1 MDFKAFRDLIAS
13 NFSKISSDATHIF
26 EVEVDKDEFWNL
38 YLDSYPEGTNQ
49 IYRKRREYDCSCC
62 RYFIKNFGNVVVIKD
77 NQIHTIWDIDTGDTT
92 FQHVANAMAEY
103 IRKHVVTNVYV
114 TRFDRIG
121 TYHNYEQIDNGNV
134 ITYDHFYVELPKKFV
149 FNSYGS
155 IEEAKGQYRDIR
167 NVFKR
172 SLTEISMDSLMTVL
186 ELIASNTLY
195 KGNEWNNVLEEFVKY
210 KKAFDKLSDDTER
223 ELFAWEKSLKAGAVI
238 GKIRNHSIGVLL
250 VNISEGMDLDKAVSQ
265 YEKIVAPSNY
275 KRPKAIFTQKMLED
289 AKNTLT
295 EMGYMESLSRRYAT
309 LDDIT
314 INNILFSNKDS
325 AKRITGTT
333 DIFSEMSKE
342 VSTKPKKFSKLEEV
356 PVETFIRDILPT
368 ASELEVYLE
377 NKHVNNMVSLIAPAI
392 TDSRIMFKWNNGFSW
407 AYSGNI
413 TDSDITQRVK
423 AAGGRTDGVLRF
435 SHSWNYEGMRNAS
448 LMDLHV
454 FMPGSSQ
461 SIKYV
466 RGKEIHDNYGNYE
479 RVGWNHRT
487 HSASGGVQDVDY
499 TAPAPYNYIP
509 VENTTFPSIDRLKE
523 GVYTFKIHN
532 WDLRQPTNGGFKAE
546 IAFGGQVYK
555 FVRKEPLEHKEWV
568 TLAKLELKNG
578 EFKILEMME
587 NDNTPMEI
595 WGLNTN
601 QFVPVSVVCF
611 SPNYWDEQNGIG
623 NKHVFFMLK
632 DCVNPE
638 VPNGFFNEFL
648 KEDLMKHKRVFEALG
663 GKMRVEDTDDQL
675 SGIGFCMTKRNDL
688 IVKVK
693 GNIERML
700 KIKF

>member
-13 NFSKISSDATHIF
+13 NFAKISKDATHIF

-49 IYRKRREYDCSCC
+49 IYRKNREYDCSCC
-62 RYFIKNFGNVVVIKD
+62 RHFIKSFGNVVTIKD
-77 NQIHTIWDIDTGDTT
+77 NQVHTIWDVNTGDNT
-92 FQHVANAMAEY
+92 FQTVANAMAKY
-103 IRKHVVTNVYV
+103 IRAHAVTNVYA
-114 TRFDRIG
+114 TRFDKIG
-121 TYHNYEQIDNGNV
+121 THHNRELGENGDV
-134 ITYDHFYVELPKKFV
+134 ITYDHFYVELPNKFV
-149 FNSYGS
+149 SRSSKSVAEIQG
-155 IEEAKGQYRDIR
+155 EYRDIK

-186 ELIASNTLY
+186 ELISSNSLY
-195 KGNEWNNVLEEFVKY
+195 KGNEWKNVLEEFVKY
-210 KKAFDKLSDDTER
+210 KKAFDKLTNDTER

-250 VNISEGMDLDKAVSQ
+250 INISEGMDLDKAVYQ

-289 AKNTLT
+289 AKVTLS
-295 EMGYMESLSRRYAT
+295 EMGYMDSLSRRYAT

-325 AKRITGTT
+325 AKRITGAT
-333 DIFSEMSKE
+333 DIFAEMSKE
-342 VSTKPKKFSKLEEV
+342 VSTKPKKFSKLEEI

-368 ASELEVYLE
+368 ATELEVYLE
-377 NKHVNNMVSLIAPAI
+377 NKHSDNMVSLIAPTIA
-392 TDSRIMFKWNNGFSW
+392 DSKTMFKWNNNFSW
-407 AYSGNI
+407 SYTGNM
-413 TDSDITQRVK
+413 TDSMMKERVK
-423 AAGGRTDGVLRF
+423 AAGGKVDGDLRF
-435 SHSWNYEGMRNAS
+435 SIQWNDIDTGSDNNDLDAHCITPNGDRIYFAERYDPSTKGTLDVDIRVPNRNVA
-448 LMDLHV
+448 V
-454 FMPGSSQ
+454 ENITWSSRNMMKNGTYKFFVHQ
-461 SIKYV
+461 YANRGGRNGFRAEIEFDGQIYSFDYRNELRQGEMINVAEVTLNNGNFSIKELLPSNV
-466 RGKEIHDNYGNYE
+466 SSKE
-479 RVGWNHRT
+479 V
-487 HSASGGVQDVDY
+487 
-499 TAPAPYNYIP
+499 
-509 VENTTFPSIDRLKE
+509 
-523 GVYTFKIHN
+523 
-532 WDLRQPTNGGFKAE
+532 
-546 IAFGGQVYK
+546 
-555 FVRKEPLEHKEWV
+555 
-568 TLAKLELKNG
+568 
-578 EFKILEMME
+578 
-587 NDNTPMEI
+587 

-663 GKMRVEDTDDQL
+663 SKMRVADTNDQL
-675 SGIGFCMTKRNDL
+675 SGIGFCMTKRSDL

-693 GNIERML
+693 GNIERMF
-700 KIKF
+700 KVKF

>member
-13 NFSKISSDATHIF
+13 NFAEISKDATHIF
-26 EVEVDKDEFWNL
+26 EVEVDKDKFWNL

-62 RYFIKNFGNVVVIKD
+62 RNFIKNFGNVVVIKD
-77 NQIHTIWDIDTGDTT
+77 NKVYTIWDIDTGDTT
-92 FQHVANAMAEY
+92 FQSVANALSEY
-103 IRKHVVTNVYV
+103 IKAHVVTNVHV
-114 TRFDRIG
+114 TRFNKIG
-121 TYHNYEQIDNGNV
+121 THHNYEQIENGNV
-134 ITYDHFYVELPKKFV
+134 ITYDHFYVELPNKFV
-149 FNSYGS
+149 STS
-155 IEEAKGQYRDIR
+155 SSSPEEIKGQYRDIR

-195 KGNEWNNVLEEFVKY
+195 KGNEWKNVLEEFVKY

-289 AKNTLT
+289 AKNTMT
-295 EMGYMESLSRRYAT
+295 EMGYMDSLSRRYAT

-325 AKRITGTT
+325 VKRMTGVT

-368 ASELEVYLE
+368 ANELEVYFE
-377 NKHVNNMVSLIAPAI
+377 NKHSDNMVSLIAPVVA
-392 TDSRIMFKWNNGFSW
+392 DSKTMFKWNNNFSW
-407 AYSGNI
+407 SYTGNM
-413 TDSDITQRVK
+413 TDSMMKERVK
-423 AAGGRTDGVLRF
+423 AAGGKVDGDLRF
-435 SHSWNYEGMRNAS
+435 SIQWNDINTGADNN
-448 LMDLHV
+448 DLDAHCV
-454 FMPGSSQ
+454 TP
-461 SIKYV
+461 
-466 RGKEIHDNYGNYE
+466 NGNLIYYAAKIDY
-479 RVGWNHRT
+479 HT
-487 HSASGGVQDVDY
+487 GGNLDVDIQY
-499 TAPAPYNYIP
+499 PINNVA
-509 VENTTFPSIDRLKE
+509 VENITWANRRTMKTGTYKFFVHQFSNRGGRDGFRAEIEFDGQIYSFDYRNE
-523 GVYTFKIHN
+523 
-532 WDLRQPTNGGFKAE
+532 LRQNEKVAVAE
-546 IAFGGQVYK
+546 VILDEKGNFTI
-555 FVRKEPLEHKEWV
+555 KELLPSTASSK
-568 TLAKLELKNG
+568 
-578 EFKILEMME
+578 
-587 NDNTPMEI
+587 EI
-595 WGLNTN
+595 WGIKTN

-632 DCVNPE
+632 DCINTE
-638 VPNGFFNEFL
+638 IPNGFFNEFL

-663 GKMRVEDTDDQL
+663 GKMKVEDADDQL

-688 IVKVK
+688 VVKVK
-693 GNIERML
+693 GNVERMF